1 MKRYIYEGK
10 VKIFGTCVN
19 PHWYAETVAASK
31 KKAKSNFK
39 YQYKQTHNLTVSVK
53 IDLPDDVIEDE
64 EEVY

>member
-19 PHWYAETVAASK
+19 PHWYAETVADSK
-31 KKAKSNFK
+31 KNEKTNFK
-39 YQYKQTHNLTVSVK
+39 YKYKQTNNLTDSVK
-53 IDLPDDVIEDE
+53 IDLPHDVIEDA